1 MMDRQITL
9 TLDERARIFRA
20 LHLWSNYI
28 ETKNVNYSAD
38 VARDLGKEVRD
49 LDADHIKLVEELK
62 ELADKVL
69 LYRLWRKAR

>member
-1 MMDRQITL
+1 MDCQITL

-28 ETKNVNYSAD
+28 ETKDVNFSAE
-38 VARDLGKEVRD
+38 VARDFGKEIRE
-49 LDADHIKLVEELK
+49 LDADQIKLVEELR

-69 LYRLWRKAR
+69 LPFMAAEEVR